1 LQDGKITGEMVMK
14 VFNTPKDWESTGEFS
29 GTHYLLATPL
39 FRTIIKIT
47 FKTWHFLKQSE
58 QLILGNGKC

>member
-1 LQDGKITGEMVMK
+1 MK
-14 VFNTPKDWESTGEFS
+14 VFNTPKKDWESGEFS

-47 FKTWHFLKQSE
+47 FKTDGIF
-58 QLILGNGKC
+58 